1 MLRFITTITFIA
13 ALFAG
18 AASLQARAEGEHEV
32 ESDLVRPAAT
42 VAAPGQ
48 TAAAQDSQI
57 QKWFPAD
64 SFSFGVEREMKESG
78 EKGGTEDINIGVGEL
93 QEMSLPSRPQ

>member
-18 AASLQARAEGEHEV
+18 AASLHARAEGEHEA
-32 ESDLVRPAAT
+32 EYDLVRPAAT
-42 VAAPGQ
+42 PGQ
-48 TAAAQDSQI
+48 NAAAQDSQI